1 MTVPTYDHF
10 IEPLLRF
17 LAEHPEGIPTK
28 AAQDACADHFCLR
41 EEDRAERLPSGV
53 QAVFRNRVGWAHDR
67 LKRAGYSH
75 SPKRGFWQL
84 TEAGRVYV
92 ASHPRLGEYD
102 VQAIALVNNKQ
113 SPGYGKRAK
122 DEAFSDQI
130 PAATV
135 DVATESPEE
144 RLESAVAELSESV
157 QTELV
162 EAIMG
167 NSPAFFER
175 LVLDVLHAMG
185 YGMSRKDIEQVGKS
199 NDGGIDGVISLD
211 RLGLEKVY
219 VQAKRWQNTVGR
231 PEVQGFYGA
240 LAGQRARKGV
250 FITTSNFSQQA
261 VDFASSVEGVILI
274 DGLRLA
280 KLMVDFEVGITP
292 RIVRIPKVD
301 QDYFE
306 E

>member
-1 MTVPTYDHF
+1 MTVPSYDQF
-10 IEPLLRF
+10 IKPLLRF
-17 LAEHPEGIPTK
+17 LSEHTEPVPT
-28 AAQDACADHFCLR
+28 AIAQKACADALGIS
-41 EEDRAERLPSGV
+41 EEDRAERLPSGT
-53 QAVFRNRVGWAHDR
+53 QAVYRNRAGWAHDR

-84 TEAGRVYV
+84 TDQGRTFAAANPTLTSQQLKDLWSMTTGV
-92 ASHPRLGEYD
+92 ASGT
-102 VQAIALVNNKQ
+102 
-113 SPGYGKRAK
+113 AK
-122 DEAFSDQI
+122 PENDGDD
-130 PAATV
+130 PTPP
-135 DVATESPEE
+135 TESPEE

-157 QTELV
+157 QSELL

-167 NSPAFFER
+167 NSPVFFER

-185 YGMSRKDIEQVGKS
+185 YGMSRKDIAQVGKS

-231 PEVQGFYGA
+231 EAIQAFYGA

-250 FITTSNFSQQA
+250 FITTSGYSRQA
-261 VDFASSVEGVILI
+261 VDFANSVEGVILI
-274 DGLRLA
+274 DGERLA
-280 KLMVDFEVGITP
+280 KLMIDFEVGITP
-292 RIVRIPKVD
+292 RLVRVPKLD
-301 QDYFE
+301 LDYFE